1 MKGPIAAGG
10 TRQSFLD
17 GVQEV
22 ELRFTSPI
30 NFRNKTGRKAL
41 SIPFLLFINTL
52 CHQNWLS
59 ESRVEDGKRF
69 YLLIGSS

>member
-1 MKGPIAAGG
+1 MKGPITAGG

-30 NFRNKTGRKAL
+30 NFRNKTSRKA
-41 SIPFLLFINTL
+41 LFINTP
-52 CHQNWLS
+52 CKQNWLS